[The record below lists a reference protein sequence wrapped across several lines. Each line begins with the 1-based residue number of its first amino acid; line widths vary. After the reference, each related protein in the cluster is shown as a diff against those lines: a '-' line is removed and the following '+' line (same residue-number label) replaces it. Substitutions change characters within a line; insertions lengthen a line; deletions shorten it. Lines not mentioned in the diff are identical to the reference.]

1 MDALKREGLE
11 YVDEATGETKV
22 IPRANIDD
30 DGYKYTME
38 DQAKKDRLMKSSI
51 DMYPDLDKV
60 MIEILVDHYM
70 NHGDKL
76 EQMMKEDKEYMK
88 RFKQE

>member
-11 YVDEATGETKV
+11 YVDEATGEKKV

-30 DGYKYTME
+30 DGYKYSME
-38 DQAKKDRLMKSSI
+38 DQAKKDRLMKSAI
-51 DMYPDLDKV
+51 DMYPDLDKCMV
-60 MIEILVDHYM
+60 EILVDHYM

-76 EQMMKEDKEYMK
+76 EEMMKEDKEYMK
-88 RFKQE
+88 KFKQQ

>member
-38 DQAKKDRLMKSSI
+38 DQAKKDRLMKSAI
-51 DMYPDLDKV
+51 DMYKDLDKC

-76 EQMMKEDKEYMK
+76 EEMMKEDKEYMK
-88 RFKQE
+88 KFKQQ

>member
-11 YVDEATGETKV
+11 YIDETTGETKV
-22 IPRANIDD
+22 MPRADIKA
-30 DGYKYTME
+30 GYKYSPE
-38 DQAKKDRLMKSSI
+38 DQVKKDRLMKSAI
-51 DMYPDLDKV
+51 DMYPNTCHGV
-60 MIEILVDHYM
+60 IEILVDHYM

-76 EQMMKEDKEYMK
+76 EEMMKNDEEYMK